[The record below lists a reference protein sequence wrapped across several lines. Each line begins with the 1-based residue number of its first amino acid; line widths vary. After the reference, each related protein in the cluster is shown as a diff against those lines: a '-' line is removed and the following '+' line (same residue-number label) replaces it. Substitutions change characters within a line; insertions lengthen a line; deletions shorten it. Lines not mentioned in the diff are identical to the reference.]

1 MSKQEG
7 RKYTSNTIPLHKR
20 NISLKSYIRWPI
32 TCNWSENPVKSQSYS
47 NDSAI
52 LLLDD
57 EFDIIT
63 AFTLVLEDKG
73 FHVFGFTDPVS
84 ALNHFQMN
92 SEQYRLVISDIRMPI
107 MNGYEFIKRVK
118 ELKPQ
123 VKVFIIS
130 AFEIDDIE
138 FKRELPFVKID
149 EIIQKPISL
158 EDFTSTVSKHLS
170 N

>member
-1 MSKQEG
+1 MRSPSK
-7 RKYTSNTIPLHKR
+7 
-20 NISLKSYIRWPI
+20 
-32 TCNWSENPVKSQSYS
+32 CNLN
-47 NDSAI
+47 AI

-57 EFDIIT
+57 EFDVT
-63 AFTLVLEDKG
+63 FSFKQVLEDKG
-73 FHVFGFTDPVS
+73 FHVFGFTDPVL

-107 MNGYEFIKRVK
+107 MNGYEFIKKVK
-118 ELKPQ
+118 ERKPQ

-130 AFEIDDIE
+130 AFEINDIE
-138 FKRELPFVKID
+138 FRRELPYVKVD

-158 EDFTSTVSKHLS
+158 EDFTSTVSKHLD

>member
-1 MSKQEG
+1 M
-7 RKYTSNTIPLHKR
+7 
-20 NISLKSYIRWPI
+20 KSPSD
-32 TCNWSENPVKSQSYS
+32 CNAN
-47 NDSAI
+47 AI
-52 LLLDD
+52 LILDD

-73 FHVFGFTDPVS
+73 FHVFGFTDPVL
-84 ALNHFQMN
+84 ALNHFQMK
-92 SEQYRLVISDIRMPI
+92 SEQYGLVISDIRMPV

-118 ELKPQ
+118 EMKPQ

-130 AFEIDDIE
+130 AFEIDDIQ

-158 EDFTSTVSKHLS
+158 EDFTSTVSKHL
-170 N
+170 NN

>member
-1 MSKQEG
+1 MKPE
-7 RKYTSNTIPLHKR
+7 L
-20 NISLKSYIRWPI
+20 
-32 TCNWSENPVKSQSYS
+32 YS
-47 NDSAI
+47 NASAI

-63 AFTLVLEDKG
+63 AFTLALEDKG
-73 FHVFGFTDPVS
+73 FHVFGFTDPLV

-107 MNGYEFIKRVK
+107 MNGYEFIKKVK
-118 ELKPQ
+118 ERKPQ

-130 AFEIDDIE
+130 AFEINDIE
-138 FKRELPFVKID
+138 FRRELPYVKVD

-158 EDFTSTVSKHLS
+158 EDFAGVVSIHMY

>member
-1 MSKQEG
+1 M
-7 RKYTSNTIPLHKR
+7 
-20 NISLKSYIRWPI
+20 
-32 TCNWSENPVKSQSYS
+32 KSQSYS
-47 NDSAI
+47 NANAI

-73 FHVFGFTDPVS
+73 FHVFGFTDPVL
-84 ALNHFQMN
+84 ALNHFQIN
-92 SEQYRLVISDIRMPI
+92 SEQYELVISDIRMPV
-107 MNGYEFIKRVK
+107 MNGYEFIRRVK
-118 ELKPQ
+118 EMKPR

-138 FKRELPFVKID
+138 FKRELPFVKVD

-158 EDFTSTVSKHLS
+158 EDFTSTVSKHL
-170 N
+170 NN

>member
-1 MSKQEG
+1 M
-7 RKYTSNTIPLHKR
+7 
-20 NISLKSYIRWPI
+20 KS
-32 TCNWSENPVKSQSYS
+32 ESYS
-47 NDSAI
+47 SDSAI

-73 FHVFGFTDPVS
+73 FHVFGFTDPVL
-84 ALNHFQMN
+84 ALKHFQMN

-107 MNGYEFIKRVK
+107 MNGYEFIKKVK
-118 ELKPQ
+118 VMKPQ

-130 AFEIDDIE
+130 AFEINDIE
-138 FKRELPFVKID
+138 FRRELTYVKVD
-149 EIIQKPISL
+149 EIIQKPISS
-158 EDFTSTVSKHLS
+158 EDFASAVSKHMY

>member
-1 MSKQEG
+1 M
-7 RKYTSNTIPLHKR
+7 
-20 NISLKSYIRWPI
+20 
-32 TCNWSENPVKSQSYS
+32 KSQSYS
-47 NDSAI
+47 NASAI

-73 FHVFGFTDPVS
+73 FHVFGFTDPVL
-84 ALNHFQMN
+84 ALNHFQIN
-92 SEQYRLVISDIRMPI
+92 SEQYELVISDIRMPV
-107 MNGYEFIKRVK
+107 MNGYEFIRRVK
-118 ELKPQ
+118 EMKPR

-138 FKRELPFVKID
+138 FKRELPFVKVD

-158 EDFTSTVSKHLS
+158 EDFTSTVSKHL
-170 N
+170 NN

>member
-1 MSKQEG
+1 MTNLMLLSPSN
-7 RKYTSNTIPLHKR
+7 KYWKIKAFMCLDLQT
-20 NISLKSYIRWPI
+20 
-32 TCNWSENPVKSQSYS
+32 PV
-47 NDSAI
+47 
-52 LLLDD
+52 L
-57 EFDIIT
+57 
-63 AFTLVLEDKG
+63 
-73 FHVFGFTDPVS
+73 

-92 SEQYRLVISDIRMPI
+92 SEQYRLVISDIRMPV

-118 ELKPQ
+118 EMKPH

-130 AFEIDDIE
+130 AFEIDDSQ

-158 EDFTSTVSKHLS
+158 EDFTSTVSKHLD